1 MTGVAGGKDVTYGIE
16 WGCDTNQPRG
26 HIRMPSPPTPPATA
40 TPTRHE
46 RLLEVLETVP
56 DPRDRRGIRYSF
68 AAIGQ

>member
-1 MTGVAGGKDVTYGIE
+1 
-16 WGCDTNQPRG
+16 
-26 HIRMPSPPTPPATA
+26 MPSPPTPPATA